1 MITLQILSADRP
13 IPVIFNPC
21 ARGARAESRVD
32 ELQALSPRVVLHPTR
47 AAGDARR
54 IAADLSA
61 AGEPMVVAAGGD
73 GTINE
78 VVNGLAD
85 AGRAEVALGLLPSG
99 TMNVFAMDLG
109 LPSGRLDECWA
120 AIERGN
126 AREIDL
132 WQANGTHFVQ
142 LAGAGLDASI
152 IADTTWES
160 KKRLGPLSYVLSG
173 LRSLQQEAP
182 QLTVRAAGQA
192 EYHGTVVLVGNG
204 RSYGGPFRL
213 FPAAQYDDGLLDV
226 VVMRHHGAADFFRL
240 GMGLLSGHFPRDGR
254 VSAFQTSELTVTS
267 EEPVPFEAD
276 GELAGGTP
284 LSIRSAGRLSVLV

>member
-1 MITLQILSADRP
+1 
-13 IPVIFNPC
+13 
-21 ARGARAESRVD
+21 VD

-54 IAADLSA
+54 IAAELSA

-126 AREIDL
+126 VRKIDL

-142 LAGAGLDASI
+142 LAGSALVRSVMC
-152 IADTTWES
+152 S
-160 KKRLGPLSYVLSG
+160 VVCVRFSRK
-173 LRSLQQEAP
+173 LR
-182 QLTVRAAGQA
+182 G
-192 EYHGTVVLVGNG
+192 
-204 RSYGGPFRL
+204 
-213 FPAAQYDDGLLDV
+213 
-226 VVMRHHGAADFFRL
+226 
-240 GMGLLSGHFPRDGR
+240 
-254 VSAFQTSELTVTS
+254 
-267 EEPVPFEAD
+267 
-276 GELAGGTP
+276 
-284 LSIRSAGRLSVLV
+284 